1 MNNLFVDCNQ
11 KTSLLFAKNGLYNY
25 PLFNVSL
32 ILQGDVGLPGPAG
45 PPPSTGELEFMGFPK
60 GKKGSKVANLYYR
73 KNYLTF
79 SC

>member
-1 MNNLFVDCNQ
+1 MNNLFVDYNQ
-11 KTSLLFAKNGLYNY
+11 KTSLLFAKMVCIIILCSI
-25 PLFNVSL
+25 VSL